1 MSVSSGAERVRPPTL
16 RSLWQ
21 TVTLRPGLFAFD
33 VLLQIPRQMA
43 FLLPGL
49 VIRECFNLLTRN
61 ARITPDLIWLL
72 ALLVGTGVV
81 RVAMI
86 YASALIDQVL
96 QNFSSA
102 LLRANLFR
110 RILQLPGARALP
122 YSPGETITRLGGDVS
137 DISTFIAELLQLF
150 GMAAYTAGAF
160 FIMARIDPLVSFVVA
175 LPLIAVT
182 VITSFGTLRI
192 QEYRRETRRA
202 AGRLYAFIA
211 ETFSAVQAVQVAG
224 AEAPVL
230 SRFEKLGE
238 VRRRAVLKERFFGEL
253 VLNSLSDSVTNLNA
267 GLILLLIARSFQ
279 TGQFTLGDFALFIS
293 FLARVTDFTFN
304 LGRTFARYKQ
314 TDVSFDRLYRLMQPE
329 SQPPVAPAELI
340 AHRPVHLRGPLPELP
355 AVERAPGDAFRML
368 DVRGLSYT
376 YPGSERG
383 VQDVDLH
390 IERGQFVVITGR
402 IGAGKTTLVRALLGL
417 LPRDAGEI
425 AWNGAPVRDPA
436 TFFVPPRAA
445 YTGQVPRLFSDSL
458 RDNILLGSPD
468 DARRISDAVYTAV
481 MERDLEGLE
490 RRFDTF
496 VGPRGVKLSGG
507 QIQRTAAARMF
518 VREAELL
525 VFDSLSSA
533 LDVETEAILWER
545 IFTRSANATCLVVSH
560 RRAALRRADHII
572 VLHDGRVEAQGT
584 LAELLRTSAE
594 MRELWIG
601 ESDSG

>member
-1 MSVSSGAERVRPPTL
+1 MNERPGTL
-16 RSLWQ
+16 RALWKL
-21 TVTLRPGLFAFD
+21 VTYDRGLFVLD
-33 VLLQIPRQMA
+33 TLLQIPRQLA

-49 VIRECFNLLTRN
+49 VIRACFNLLTQEP
-61 ARITPDLIWLL
+61 RITPSLIWLL
-72 ALLVGTGVV
+72 VLLVGTGVV
-81 RVAMI
+81 RVTVI

-96 QNFSSA
+96 QNFNSA
-102 LLRANLFR
+102 LLRTNLFR
-110 RILQLPGARALP
+110 RILNLPGARALP

-137 DISTFIAELLQLF
+137 DITAFVAESLQLF
-150 GMAAYTAGAF
+150 GMGVYAAVAF
-160 FIMARIDPLVSFVVA
+160 VIMGGIDPLVTFAVA
-175 LPLIAVT
+175 VPLVAVT

-192 QEYRRETRRA
+192 QGYRRDMRRA
-202 AGRLYAFIA
+202 TGRLYAFIA

-224 AEAPVL
+224 AESSVL
-230 SRFEKLGE
+230 RHFVGLGE

-279 TGQFTLGDFALFIS
+279 NGQFTLGDFALFIS

-314 TDVSFDRLYRLMQPE
+314 TDVSFERLFRLMQPE
-329 SQPPVAPAELI
+329 AQPPAPAAELI
-340 AHRPVHLRGPLPELP
+340 AHQPVHLRGPLPNLP
-355 AVERAPGDAFRML
+355 VVERTPADELCAL
-368 DVRGLSYT
+368 DVCGLSYT
-376 YPGSERG
+376 YPGTTRG
-383 VQDVDLH
+383 VRNVDLH
-390 IERGQFVVITGR
+390 IVRGQFVVITGR
-402 IGAGKTTLVRALLGL
+402 IGAGKTTLLRALLGL

-425 AWNGAPVRDPA
+425 LWNGEPVRDPA
-436 TFFVPPRAA
+436 AFFVPPRAA

-458 RDNILLGSPD
+458 RDNILLGLPN
-468 DARRISDAVYTAV
+468 DAQRISDAIYTAV

-533 LDVETEAILWER
+533 LDVETEAVLWER
-545 IFTRSANATCLVVSH
+545 IFARGANATCLVVSH
-560 RRAALRRADHII
+560 RKAALRRADHIV
-572 VLHDGRVEAQGT
+572 VLKDGAVDAQGT
-584 LAELLRTSAE
+584 LDELLHTSEE
-594 MRELWIG
+594 MRRLWEG
-601 ESDSG
+601 GDRDSGS

>member
-1 MSVSSGAERVRPPTL
+1 MNAPTPARPGTL
-16 RSLWQ
+16 RSLWRV
-21 TVTLRPGLFAFD
+21 VTLHPRLFTLDA
-33 VLLQIPRQMA
+33 LMQIPRQLA

-49 VIRECFNLLTRN
+49 VIREAFNALTRD
-61 ARITPDLIWLL
+61 ARITPELIWLL

-81 RVAMI
+81 RVAFI
-86 YASALIDQVL
+86 YVSALIDQAL
-96 QNFSSA
+96 QNVSSA
-102 LLRANLFR
+102 LLRSNLLR

-122 YSPGETITRLGGDVS
+122 SSPGETITRLGGDVS
-137 DISTFIAELLQLF
+137 DITAFIAEALQLF
-150 GMAAYTAGAF
+150 GMAAYTIAAF
-160 FIMARIDPLVSFVVA
+160 VIMAGIDPLVTFVVA
-175 LPLIAVT
+175 LPLAAVT

-192 QEYRRETRRA
+192 QEYRREARRA

-224 AEAPVL
+224 AENSVL
-230 SRFEKLGE
+230 RRFEKLGD

-267 GLILLLIARSFQ
+267 GLILILIARSFQ
-279 TGQFTLGDFALFIS
+279 SGQFTLGDFALFIS

-304 LGRTFARYKQ
+304 LGRTFARFRQ
-314 TDVSFDRLYRLMQPE
+314 TDVSFDRLFRLMQPE
-329 SQPPVAPAELI
+329 AAPTAAADDLI
-340 AHRPVHLRGPLPELP
+340 AHRPVHLRGPVPDAP
-355 AVERAPGDAFRML
+355 APTRVAGDALRAL

-376 YPGSERG
+376 YPGTSRG
-383 VQDVDLH
+383 VHDIDLH
-390 IERGQFVVITGR
+390 LERGQFVVITGR

-425 AWNGAPVRDPA
+425 RWNGALVPEPA
-436 TFFVPPRAA
+436 TFFVPPRAS

-458 RDNILLGSPD
+458 RDNILLGAPADPRS
-468 DARRISDAVYTAV
+468 ISDAVYTAV

-490 RRFDTF
+490 QRFDTF

-518 VREAELL
+518 VRRADLL

-545 IFTRSANATCLVVSH
+545 IFARAADATCLVVSH
-560 RRAALRRADHII
+560 RKAALRRADHIL
-572 VLHDGRVEAQGT
+572 VLKDGRIEAQGV
-584 LAELLRTSAE
+584 LADLLRTSEE
-594 MRELWIG
+594 MRRLWDAG
-601 ESDSG
+601 AAE

>member
-1 MSVSSGAERVRPPTL
+1 VNDAARGAPARPPTL
-16 RSLWQ
+16 HSLWR
-21 TVTLRPGLFAFD
+21 TVTLHPGLFVCNA
-33 VLLQIPRQMA
+33 LLQIPRQMA

-49 VIRECFNLLTRN
+49 VIRECFNLLTRQ

-72 ALLVGTGVV
+72 ALLVGSGVV
-81 RVAMI
+81 RVAVI

-96 QNFSSA
+96 QNVVSA
-102 LLRANLFR
+102 LLRANLLR

-137 DISTFIAELLQLF
+137 DISTFIAESLQLF
-150 GMAAYTAGAF
+150 GMAAYTVGAF
-160 FIMARIDPLVSFVVA
+160 YIMARIDPLVTFVVA
-175 LPLIAVT
+175 LPLVAVT

-192 QEYRRETRRA
+192 QEYRRETGRA

-230 SRFEKLGE
+230 RRFEQLGD

-279 TGQFTLGDFALFIS
+279 SGQFTLGDFALFIS

-304 LGRTFARYKQ
+304 LGRTFARYRQ
-314 TDVSFDRLYRLMQPE
+314 TDVSFDRLYRLMQPT

-340 AHRPVHLRGPLPELP
+340 AHRPVHLRGPLPALTP
-355 AVERAPGDAFRML
+355 AVRAPGDALRTL
-368 DVRGLSYT
+368 DVRGLCYT
-376 YPGSERG
+376 YPGAARG
-383 VQDVDLH
+383 VRDVDLH

-425 AWNGAPVRDPA
+425 RWNGELVREPA
-436 TFFVPPRAA
+436 TFFVPPRAS

-458 RDNILLGSPD
+458 RDNILLGVQA
-468 DARRISDAVYTAV
+468 DAGRISDAVYTAV

-518 VREAELL
+518 VRDSELF

-560 RRAALRRADHII
+560 RKAALRRADHIL
-572 VLHDGRVEAQGT
+572 VLDDGRVEAQGT

-594 MRELWIG
+594 MRELWEADG
-601 ESDSG
+601 